1 MKKINVL
8 VFPCGSEIGLEI
20 HRSLCFAK
28 NITLFGG
35 SSVNS
40 NHGKFV
46 FENYFEGLPNIDD
59 PTFIDELNLIID
71 KYNIDFVFP
80 AHDSV
85 VVKLSQYK
93 DTLHCNV
100 VGSPY
105 ETCKLTRSKKKTY
118 EFFEKRIK
126 TPRIYKKNEMN
137 FEFPVFLKPD
147 IGQGSKGTVLVQCA
161 EEMNFYLDNNRSLLV
176 LEYLPGTEYTVD
188 CFTDRNGELKFVG
201 ARERARVANGI
212 SVNSRKVMNDDEF
225 IQIAKT
231 INDSLK
237 FRGMWFFQLK
247 RNIDGEL
254 SLLEISARVS
264 GTMGFFRNLGTNL
277 PLMAIFDLLGHDI
290 HINVNNY
297 FLEMD
302 RALVSSFLL
311 DLEYDNV
318 YIDFD
323 DTLIL
328 NEQVNT
334 VLITF
339 IFQCINQNKK
349 LFLITRHKD
358 DINLSL
364 KKYKLSFIF
373 GEVIHLKNGEHK
385 SKYINPVN
393 SIFIDDSFAERLEVS
408 KKLGIP
414 TFDLDSVESLISWK
428 K

>member
-46 FENYFEGLPNIDD
+46 FENYFEGLPNVDD

-93 DTLHCNV
+93 DILHCNV

-118 EFFEKRIK
+118 EFFGKIIK

-161 EEMNFYLDNNRSLLV
+161 EEMNFYLDNNPSLLV

-201 ARERARVANGI
+201 ARERARVTNGI

-290 HINVNNY
+290 HINVNTY
-297 FLEMD
+297 SLEMD

-373 GEVIHLKNGEHK
+373 GEVLHLKNGEHK
-385 SKYINPVN
+385 SAYINPVN